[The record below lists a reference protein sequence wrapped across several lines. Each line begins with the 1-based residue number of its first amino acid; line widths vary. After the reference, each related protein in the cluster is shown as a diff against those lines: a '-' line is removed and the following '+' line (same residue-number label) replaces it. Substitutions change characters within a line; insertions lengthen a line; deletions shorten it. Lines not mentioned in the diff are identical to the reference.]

1 MFEGGTFL
9 KNWDL
14 PNVERRPT
22 PLGEP
27 VPALLRYLSVDAEGP
42 APLAGRAALEV
53 AAIQRAMKL
62 IQARY
67 PEHLSLDAIIA
78 ESGLP
83 RYRFLRLFKRETGL
97 SPHEFLIRCR
107 IEKAKECL
115 SQGKPLIE
123 TAIETGFFDQSHFYR
138 HFKRVTGQSPS
149 SYRKR

>member
-1 MFEGGTFL
+1 M
-9 KNWDL
+9 
-14 PNVERRPT
+14 
-22 PLGEP
+22 
-27 VPALLRYLSVDAEGP
+27 PALLQCVTNDAWEIS
-42 APLAGRAALEV
+42 AIHRA
-53 AAIQRAMKL
+53 KSL
-62 IQARY
+62 ILARY
-67 PEHLSLDAIIA
+67 SEHLSLDDIVS

-107 IEKAKECL
+107 IEKAIECL

-123 TAIETGFFDQSHFYR
+123 TAIETGFFDQSHFCR